1 MVTTLIYNSQIFHN
15 VHTVM
20 LHEILW
26 DQHVYLYQPAL
37 TTKNIMN
44 WFWAK
49 NEKVKKKRKNL
60 LILNAEFTEKEN
72 YTELLDMLH

>member
-1 MVTTLIYNSQIFHN
+1 MKYYGT
-15 VHTVM
+15 M
-20 LHEILW
+20 
-26 DQHVYLYQPAL
+26 QHVYLYQPVL

-49 NEKVKKKRKNL
+49 NEKLKKKKRTHYI
-60 LILNAEFTEKEN
+60 ILNAEFTEKEN

>member
-1 MVTTLIYNSQIFHN
+1 
-15 VHTVM
+15 M
-20 LHEILW
+20 LYEILW

-49 NEKVKKKRKNL
+49 MKKLKKKNP